1 VTLLLD
7 QMFIVEEPGGLDLL
21 FVAAL
26 DIGKK
31 RQRPE
36 RDPHTIA
43 HDFNDVD
50 ACPNIIMC
58 YYTM

>member
-1 VTLLLD
+1 
-7 QMFIVEEPGGLDLL
+7 MFIVEEPGGLDLL